1 VAAAIVFLFTTASV
15 FFLAFLAL
23 DVLHKAFEQYKLRYV
38 TKSMNDL
45 SDMFLFIEPGQILLL
60 NVAALLVAAAFG
72 FFVGGAFFGALAAV
86 AGFFA
91 PTIAVRFYRL
101 RRIRLF
107 NTQLTDAL
115 QQMSNALRAGLTF
128 QQAMDQVGRESNA
141 PLRQEFGLF
150 TKEVKLGVPV
160 EEALVNMANR
170 VGSEDLELVATSTN
184 IARQLG
190 GNMAEMFETIAATI
204 RERFRLE
211 GKISALTSQG
221 KLQGWIVSAMPLAIG
236 LVLNMRNPELMQPMF
251 DTAYGY
257 IVVLMIILLEIVGFL
272 FIRRIVAIDV

>member
-1 VAAAIVFLFTTASV
+1 MAAALVFLFTTASV

-60 NVAALLVAAAFG
+60 NIAALLVFAALG
-72 FFVGGAFFGALAAV
+72 YWLGGPFFGSVAAV

-91 PTIAVRFYRL
+91 PTAAVRFYRA

-160 EEALVNMANR
+160 EEALVNMSNR

-190 GNMAEMFETIAATI
+190 GNMAEMFETISATI

-211 GKISALTSQG
+211 GKINALTSQG
-221 KLQGWIVSAMPLAIG
+221 KLQGIIVASLPLWIG
-236 LVLNMRNPELMQPMF
+236 LFLNVYRPDLMEPMF
-251 DTAYGY
+251 DNAYGY
-257 IVVLMIILLEIVGFL
+257 ILVSVILLLETIGYL
-272 FIRRIVAIDV
+272 LIRKIVAIDV

>member
-1 VAAAIVFLFTTASV
+1 MAAAIVFLFTTASV

-23 DVLHKAFEQYKLRYV
+23 DVLHKAFEQYQLRYV

-45 SDMFLFIEPGQILLL
+45 SDMFLFIEPAQILLL
-60 NVAALLVAAAFG
+60 NVAALIIFASLG
-72 FFVGGAFFGALAAV
+72 YWVGGAFFGGLAAV
-86 AGFFA
+86 GGFFA
-91 PTIAVRFYRL
+91 PSAAVRFYRK
-101 RRIRLF
+101 RRIKLF
-107 NTQLTDAL
+107 NTQLTEAL

-160 EEALVNMANR
+160 EEALVNMAAR

-184 IARQLG
+184 IARGLG

-211 GKISALTSQG
+211 GKIAALTSQG
-221 KLQGWIVSAMPLAIG
+221 KMQGWVVVSLPLWIG
-236 LVLNMRNPELMQPMF
+236 LFFNWYRPDLMEPMF
-251 DTAYGY
+251 ENAYGY
-257 IVVLMIILLEIVGFL
+257 ILISVILLLETIGFL
-272 FIRRIVAIDV
+272 LIRRIVAIDV

>member
-1 VAAAIVFLFTTASV
+1 MAAALVFLFTTASV
-15 FFLAFLAL
+15 FFLAFLSL

-45 SDMFLFIEPGQILLL
+45 SDMFLFIEPGQIILL
-60 NVAALLVAAAFG
+60 NIAALLVFAAVG
-72 FFVGGAFFGALAAV
+72 YWLGGAFFATIAAV

-91 PTIAVRFYRL
+91 PAGAVRFYRF
-101 RRIRLF
+101 RRIKLF
-107 NTQLTDAL
+107 NAQLTEAL
-115 QQMSNALRAGLTF
+115 QQLANALRAGLTF
-128 QQAMDQVGRESNA
+128 QQAMDQIGRESAA

-150 TKEVKLGVPV
+150 TKEVKLGVPL

-211 GKISALTSQG
+211 GKINALTSQG
-221 KLQGWIVSAMPLAIG
+221 KLQGWIVASLPLWIG
-236 LVLNMRNPELMQPMF
+236 LFFNWYRPDLMEPMF
-251 DTAYGY
+251 ENAYGY
-257 IVVLMIILLEIVGFL
+257 ILISIILLLETIGFL
-272 FIRRIVAIDV
+272 LIRRIVAIDV